1 MRILVLGAG
10 GIGGYFGG
18 RLAEQGKDVTF
29 LVRPKRK
36 ASLEKNGLV
45 INSVNGNYAFQ
56 PKLITAQQD
65 VEPFDIVLLSS
76 KAYHL
81 EQSIEDLRPFVGPN
95 TVIIPLLNGIAHIAT
110 LQQAF
115 GRERI
120 LGGLCIIETTLD
132 PLGEVSHTSDFDQL
146 IFGEL
151 DGTTSERVQQIADAF
166 EDTKAKFILSEHIKR
181 DMWHKYLMITVLSSV
196 TTLMHAPIGPIRDS
210 EGGKPYIEAMYQEVA
225 SIMQAHQAPISED
238 IVKRYMKSLDNLS
251 YHFKTSMQRDMERGL
266 NIEGQHIQGYIL
278 SLANQYDFPAP
289 LLTSV
294 YQNLNVY
301 NEMLS

>member
-115 GRERI
+115 GHDRVM
-120 LGGLCIIETTLD
+120 GGLCIIETTLD

-151 DGTTSERVQQIADAF
+151 DGEMSERAQHIADAF
-166 EDTKAKFILSEHIKR
+166 ADTKAKFILSEHIKR

-238 IVKRYMKSLDNLS
+238 IVKRYMMSLDNLS

>member
-45 INSVNGNYAFQ
+45 LNSVNGNYAFQ

-65 VEPFDIVLLSS
+65 VAPFDIVLLSS

-115 GRERI
+115 GHDRVM
-120 LGGLCIIETTLD
+120 GGLCIIETTLD

-151 DGTTSERVQQIADAF
+151 DGEMSERAQHIADAF
-166 EDTKAKFILSEHIKR
+166 ADTKAKFMLSEHIKR

-225 SIMQAHQAPISED
+225 NIMRAHQAPISDD
-238 IVKRYMKSLDNLS
+238 IVKNYMKSLDNLS